1 MHSSPLYLPKNI
13 KMKKALI
20 ALAFLLLFIISP
32 AKTYAWGKQGHAL
45 VAEVAFQYMD
55 KKTKKEVLK
64 YLDGMSIQDAA
75 NWMDNV
81 KNDHSYDFMKAYHY
95 ANFEKGAQVEETEGD
110 NIIYQL
116 NTTIRELQNKKNLS
130 KDQINTKIKILFHL
144 VGDLHQPLHVG
155 YGEDKGGNS
164 KQINYNGKGTN
175 LHSFWDSGII
185 KAKEITLQDCLNSN
199 RYCYFQVRKI
209 MKINVIQWS
218 TESRNL
224 LEPIYNTGGNT
235 ISENYVNQNAALIET
250 QILKAGIRLAG
261 ILKEV
266 FKKQS

>member
-1 MHSSPLYLPKNI
+1 MN
-13 KMKKALI
+13 KALI
-20 ALAFLLLFIISP
+20 TIAFLLLLIISP

-45 VAEVAFQYMD
+45 VAEVAFRYMN
-55 KKTKKEVLK
+55 KNTKKEVLK
-64 YLDGMSIQDAA
+64 YLDGMTIEDAA

-81 KNDHSYDFMKAYHY
+81 KNDHSYDYMKPYHY
-95 ANFEKGAQVEETEGD
+95 ANFEKGDQVLETEGD

-116 NTTIRELQNKKNLS
+116 NTTIKELQNKETLS
-130 KDQINTKIKILFHL
+130 KEEINTKIKILFHL

-185 KAKEITLQDCLNSN
+185 KSKEISLQDCLNSN
-199 RYCYFQVRKI
+199 TFCFFQLRKI
-209 MKINVIQWS
+209 KKINVVKWS

-224 LEPIYNTGGNT
+224 LDQIYNTGGNT
-235 ISENYVNQNAALIET
+235 INDNYVDQNAALIET
-250 QILKAGIRLAG
+250 QILKAGIRLASV
-261 ILKEV
+261 LNEV
-266 FKKQS
+266 F